1 MGSQLLCWLLG
12 TPGFVQQVI
21 ADCAPDPRGTTTT
34 VRDVVLPLPNMV
46 IAEVKRE
53 AARVAAKPDR
63 DVEVVRQVGGQ
74 AWFHVLVYA
83 LNMLHHGLY
92 ELRPHRS
99 AGGGNQLG
107 YVKCTEYLKE
117 IAVQYA
123 EDD

>member
-1 MGSQLLCWLLG
+1 
-12 TPGFVQQVI
+12 
-21 ADCAPDPRGTTTT
+21 
-34 VRDVVLPLPNMV
+34 MV
-46 IAEVKRE
+46 TAEVKRE
-53 AARVAAKPDR
+53 AARVAAKLDR

-99 AGGGNQLG
+99 AVGGNQLG
-107 YVKCTEYLKE
+107 YVKCAEYLKE